1 MNRIVAR
8 LSFDAAVVASALF
21 LAAGTFE
28 WSRAWTLLFVLCV
41 VRLGGAWAV
50 HQVHP
55 DVLRERAS
63 LPVHPAQSLPDRV
76 LVLGVLATGFVGVP
90 LLAGLDVWHL
100 HLLASPP
107 PPVAWAGLLAFA
119 LGWVLKNIALRAN
132 AFAVTEVRL
141 QPERAQTVADAG
153 PYRFVRH
160 PFYAADP
167 LILIG
172 SALWLGSYVA
182 AASAALPLTLMV
194 LRLQREEH
202 VLRQELAGY
211 GAYATRVRYRLVPG
225 LW

>member
-1 MNRIVAR
+1 
-8 LSFDAAVVASALF
+8 
-21 LAAGTFE
+21 
-28 WSRAWTLLFVLCV
+28 
-41 VRLGGAWAV
+41 
-50 HQVHP
+50 
-55 DVLRERAS
+55 
-63 LPVHPAQSLPDRV
+63 
-76 LVLGVLATGFVGVP
+76 
-90 LLAGLDVWHL
+90 
-100 HLLASPP
+100 
-107 PPVAWAGLLAFA
+107 
-119 LGWVLKNIALRAN
+119 VLKNIALRAN

-194 LRLQREEH
+194 IRLQREEH

-211 GAYATRVRYRLVPG
+211 GAYATRVRYGSSLRSLLISSLPAEARVMHIEPAPATAAEG
-225 LW
+225 LATRI